1 MPGFDHLLSPVLG
14 ITGDHDIIKG
24 FKFDV
29 AIPLSET
36 FQVYQSWEIPNSGIK
51 EEGGNPMM
59 QAMMGGRGSPKPTY
73 TFTAQFVRD
82 LTSPYDPPGM
92 LMMGKVDSEGRVDG
106 VLVKRLADR
115 LNLKLAA
122 NFMSSKT
129 EDGALAADL

>member
-1 MPGFDHLLSPVLG
+1 
-14 ITGDHDIIKG
+14 
-24 FKFDV
+24 
-29 AIPLSET
+29 
-36 FQVYQSWEIPNSGIK
+36 
-51 EEGGNPMM
+51 MM